1 MSDQR
6 KLTILED
13 EDQDDPIQSV
23 INAVDLFLV
32 IIAILF
38 IIILTNP
45 LNPFSDDKVVVVK
58 NPGEE
63 NMEMIIK
70 DGKTLEK
77 YQSTGNIGQGEGVK
91 AGITYQMKDGSF
103 VYVPEIPTPAGD

>member
-6 KLTILED
+6 KISILED
-13 EDQDDPIQSV
+13 DDQDDPIQSV
-23 INAVDLFLV
+23 INAVDVFLV

-38 IIILTNP
+38 IIVIENP
-45 LNPFSDDKVVVVK
+45 LNPFSEDKVVVIK

-70 DGKTLEK
+70 NGEKLEK
-77 YQSTGNIGQGEGVK
+77 YKSTGNIGQGQGVK
-91 AGITYQMKDGSF
+91 AGVTYKMKDGSF
-103 VYVPEIPTPAGD
+103 VYVPEEAADKSK